1 VTSADALLECK
12 CPEPLGHRAK
22 AVGVGDTDPPRTDQ
36 GCCHGDQVTV
46 VVQSCGGGHCAHPKT
61 VRAQFAGRELPA
73 QEATETSGTGPFQ
86 YLGPGYSNPMTHQ
99 VRAVGGETADS
110 VGFGDAAGLP
120 RVWRTPGVYRPQE
133 DTWMLASALTASVT
147 PEAKVLDFCCGTG
160 VLAIAAVQAGAAEVT
175 AVDCSSLATGVVWAN
190 ARGRGLPIRVRRGG
204 LTVAASEGPFDIVVS
219 NPPYVPSTPAKL
231 VGPAGHSRRWDG
243 GHDGRAVLG
252 PLCAASFGLLRPGG
266 ALFLVQS
273 AVSGVELTLGE

>member
-1 VTSADALLECK
+1 
-12 CPEPLGHRAK
+12 
-22 AVGVGDTDPPRTDQ
+22 
-36 GCCHGDQVTV
+36 
-46 VVQSCGGGHCAHPKT
+46 
-61 VRAQFAGRELPA
+61 
-73 QEATETSGTGPFQ
+73 
-86 YLGPGYSNPMTHQ
+86 
-99 VRAVGGETADS
+99 
-110 VGFGDAAGLP
+110 
-120 RVWRTPGVYRPQE
+120 
-133 DTWMLASALTASVT
+133 MLASALTASVT

-273 AVSGVELTLGE
+273 AVSGVELTLGELRSTGLRAAVVRRARFPFGPVMRRRSRYLESAGYCGRGQREDELVVIRADRPIDGQV